1 MFFVF
6 SLTMNTRTQ
15 LLESIRPEVKVK
27 TESSSELEI
36 FQSKTLRPILKFQN
50 ELLLAVFSK
59 HLEENKIQFK
69 TLRDDKKEEMI
80 HMALKKDLSLKNE
93 LRGLIAGHFTLD
105 EFSFYARNKTQI
117 NKRILELII
126 KRITDQKEK
135 V

>member
-1 MFFVF
+1 MNRLLLEK
-6 SLTMNTRTQ
+6 SLT
-15 LLESIRPEVKVK
+15 
-27 TESSSELEI
+27 
-36 FQSKTLRPILKFQN
+36 KFQN

-69 TLRDDKKEEMI
+69 TLRDDKQEEII
-80 HMALKKDLSLKNE
+80 HTDLKKDLSLKNE

-105 EFSFYARNKTQI
+105 EFSFYVRNKTQI

-135 V
+135 L

>member
-1 MFFVF
+1 
-6 SLTMNTRTQ
+6 MNTRTQ

-27 TESSSELEI
+27 TDSSSELEI

-50 ELLLAVFSK
+50 ELLLVVFSK

-69 TLRDDKKEEMI
+69 TLRDDKQEEII
-80 HMALKKDLSLKNE
+80 HTDLKKDLSLKNE

-105 EFSFYARNKTQI
+105 EFSFYVRNKTQI

-135 V
+135 L